1 MGGARRECLTLRQGM
16 DFSASFLPNVQL
28 RRILWPRTGPTCCE
42 LQSGT
47 PSAGVADRYQL
58 LPGDA
63 FTVDLGVNFDCV
75 LLTNF
80 LHHFNKRECERIL
93 QRIYEC
99 LNPGGRLFILE
110 FVPNP
115 DRVTPPVPASFS
127 LMMLGLT
134 PEGTPTRCK
143 NLRSCCSTPASLVT
157 SFYKCRDL
165 QQVIIGT
172 K

>member
-1 MGGARRECLTLRQGM
+1 MAQ
-16 DFSASFLPNVQL
+16 DWPNVL
-28 RRILWPRTGPTCCE
+28 RIAKRNAE
-42 LQSGT
+42 
-47 PSAGVADRYQL
+47 SAGVADRYQL

-63 FTVDLGVNFDCV
+63 FTVDPGVNFDCV

-99 LNPGGRLFILE
+99 PNPGGRLFILE

-134 PEGTPTRCK
+134 PEGTPTHRK
-143 NLRSCCSTPASLVT
+143 NLRSCCSMPASLVT

-165 QQVIIGT
+165 HSRSLSALNEVCQ
-172 K
+172 

>member
-1 MGGARRECLTLRQGM
+1 MAQ
-16 DFSASFLPNVQL
+16 DWPNVL
-28 RRILWPRTGPTCCE
+28 RIAKRNAE
-42 LQSGT
+42 
-47 PSAGVADRYQL
+47 SAGVADRYQL

-134 PEGTPTRCK
+134 PEGDAYTMQELEVMLLNAGFTR
-143 NLRSCCSTPASLVT
+143 NELLQVPRSP
-157 SFYKCRDL
+157 
-165 QQVIIGT
+165 QQVIIST